1 MRTIGVL
8 VAVHMDFGLVW
19 MTGQHQCLPEC
30 KMLCDQ
36 YVFDA
41 LKYRIEISGTGTRR
55 YYNKDDKL
63 HRTDGPAVEYADGT
77 KFWYQNGVLHRI
89 DGPAIIF
96 EDGDRRWCINGVQ
109 LTEAEF
115 IQAVKNV

>member
-8 VAVHMDFGLVW
+8 VAVHKDFGLVW

-63 HRTDGPAVEYADGT
+63 HRTDGPAVEYANGS
-77 KFWYQNGVLHRI
+77 KCWYQNGQRHRAN
-89 DGPAIIF
+89 GPAIEG
-96 EDGDRRWCINGVQ
+96 EDGYKAWWLNGEE
-109 LTEAEF
+109 LTESEF